1 MVAVASD
8 DCQQDGVLDGLLL
21 RLVHLLLLR
30 RPVQLYVVFQLHQ
43 RGLLDLHLQSRLVDD
58 LHQAHRITC
67 IMAYLPTLVA
77 ASARKEVVYLRVF
90 ESPMK
95 VLRRAATKVY
105 FEGRLVISTNYFTN

>member
-1 MVAVASD
+1 MVN
-8 DCQQDGVLDGLLL
+8 
-21 RLVHLLLLR
+21 
-30 RPVQLYVVFQLHQ
+30 
-43 RGLLDLHLQSRLVDD
+43 
-58 LHQAHRITC
+58 
-67 IMAYLPTLVA
+67 LPTLVA